1 MSLLVFNRSQE
12 PPQLSSP
19 LVQAFIRQMSPPCLP
34 RAVLSKGIQHP
45 DALVRHTTLCT
56 LLKVLQ
62 TLTRAF
68 QKLQAATHKLSVL
81 SELYS
86 DDPVDYAA
94 GAQSSVML
102 PQLLSTQPSD
112 SAQLTSDKDT
122 QLHVLQ
128 SAGNA
133 AFASLLQQQL
143 QDALSLVD
151 ASQQQQPNLHTQWT
165 AFALLLQQ
173 AFRARFPD
181 PQSLLATLST
191 LQRDST
197 ASAPSGAG
205 ADSEAETAPE
215 STQLE
220 LDSDLQTPALPE
232 NPSAAAEELH
242 NQELDSGD
250 GMTGQELTT
259 TVLIMV
265 LKAYQSCLPEAMSDS
280 RIDVVG
286 LMPQVRS
293 CVACS
298 HVWLLPFGVAPADVA
313 RLLLMW
319 LNSC

>member
-1 MSLLVFNRSQE
+1 MSLLIFNRSQQ
-12 PPQLSSP
+12 PPQLSNP
-19 LVQAFIRQMSPPCLP
+19 LVQAFIRQVSPPCLP

-62 TLTRAF
+62 TLTGAF
-68 QKLQAATHKLSVL
+68 QKLQAATQELSG
-81 SELYS
+81 LYS
-86 DDPVDYAA
+86 DDPADHAP
-94 GAQSSVML
+94 GAQHSVMF
-102 PQLLSTQPSD
+102 PQLLTTQRSD
-112 SAQLTSDKDT
+112 SAQLSSDDPT
-122 QLHVLQ
+122 QLDVLQ

-143 QDALSLVD
+143 QDASFLVD
-151 ASQQQQPNLHTQWT
+151 ASQQQQPSLHTQWA
-165 AFALLLQQ
+165 AFALHLQQ

-197 ASAPSGAG
+197 PSAPSGAG
-205 ADSEAETAPE
+205 ADSAAESAPD
-215 STQLE
+215 SAQLE
-220 LDSDLQTPALPE
+220 LDSELSSPAVPE
-232 NPSAAAEELH
+232 KPSTAAAAEDLH
-242 NQELDSGD
+242 SQEVDNGD

-265 LKAYQSCLPEAMSDS
+265 LKAYQSCLSEAMSDS

-286 LMPQVRS
+286 LMPQVRV

-298 HVWLLPFGVAPADVA
+298 HAWPPPADVV
-313 RLLLMW
+313 
-319 LNSC
+319 